1 MVAVRFHQDCGIM
14 TTTPDNVDITTTT
27 ASVDGAPT
35 LLFIHGFL
43 DDATVWDGVIA
54 SLTGKVNTA
63 RYDLPG
69 FGARSIAVTD
79 PRELSLQSLAAE
91 AGEILNE
98 TDTRVIVVGQSLGTQ
113 IAELVAAKHADRVDG
128 LVLLTPVPLGGT
140 RLPDEAVAP
149 FRALGGDL
157 DAQRTARSQLSPA
170 LAEDQLDRLI
180 GSGAPALPDV
190 VARYVDIWNDGVSD
204 APVISE
210 YTGPVLVIRGGADGF
225 VTKQL
230 IDTIVPR
237 FPGAHEKAI
246 DRGGHWLHVEQ
257 PDTVAEALLEF
268 SDETTNTT
276 TASGWRQGFAEQS
289 QATFADE
296 FADEVVLDAT
306 TLTKPITG
314 KQQVAQVLATASSI
328 YESLKFTAEADDA
341 STTYLQWK
349 ATAFGGTQISGIT
362 ILDRDASGKIV
373 TAAIHH
379 RPLGAVLRF
388 ATEIRNRLAGV
399 IPADHF
405 QQETP

>member
-1 MVAVRFHQDCGIM
+1 M
-14 TTTPDNVDITTTT
+14 TTTPEGADITTTP

-54 SLTGKVNTA
+54 SLAGKVNAA

-69 FGARSIAVTD
+69 FGARSTAVAD
-79 PRELSLQSLAAE
+79 PKQLSLQSLAAE
-91 AGEILNE
+91 AGEILDE

-149 FRALGGDL
+149 FRALGGDR
-157 DAQRTARSQLSPA
+157 DAQRAARSQLSPA

-190 VARYVDIWNDGVSD
+190 VARYVDIWNNGVSE

-230 IDTIVPR
+230 VDTIVRR
-237 FPGAHEKAI
+237 FPGAREKAI

-257 PDTVAEALLEF
+257 PGAVAEMLLEF
-268 SDETTNTT
+268 SDEITNTA
-276 TASGWRQGFAEQS
+276 TAGGWRQGFAQQS
-289 QATFADE
+289 QAAFADE

-306 TLTKPITG
+306 TLVKPITG

-328 YESLKFTAEADDA
+328 YESLEFTAEAHCA
-341 STTYLQWK
+341 STTYLQWR
-349 ATAFGGTQISGIT
+349 ATAFGGMQIRGIT
-362 ILDRDASGKIV
+362 ILDRDGSGKIV
-373 TAAIHH
+373 AAAIHH
-379 RPLGAVLRF
+379 RPLGAVQRF
-388 ATEIRNRLAGV
+388 AIEIRNRLASA

-405 QQETP
+405 LQETT

>member
-1 MVAVRFHQDCGIM
+1 M
-14 TTTPDNVDITTTT
+14 TTTPDNVSVTTPSATL
-27 ASVDGAPT
+27 DGAPT

-54 SLTGKVNTA
+54 SLADKVNTA

-69 FGARSIAVTD
+69 FGARSTAVAD
-79 PRELSLQSLAAE
+79 LKQLSLQSLAAE
-91 AGEILNE
+91 AGQVLDD

-140 RLPDEAVAP
+140 RLPDEALAP

-157 DAQRTARSQLSPA
+157 DAQRAARSQLSPA
-170 LAEDQLDRLI
+170 LTEDQLDRLI

-190 VARYVDIWNDGVSD
+190 VARYVDIWNNGVSE

-230 IDTIVPR
+230 VDTIVPR
-237 FPGAHEKAI
+237 FPGAREKAV
-246 DRGGHWLHVEQ
+246 DRGGHWLHVEH
-257 PDTVAEALLEF
+257 PDAVAEMLLEF
-268 SDETTNTT
+268 SDEITITT

-306 TLTKPITG
+306 TLAKPVKG
-314 KQQVAQVLATASSI
+314 KQRVAQVLATASSI
-328 YESLKFTAEADDA
+328 YESLEFTAEAHNGP
-341 STTYLQWK
+341 TTYLQWQ
-349 ATAFGGTQISGIT
+349 ATAFGGMQIRGIT

-373 TAAIHH
+373 AAAIHH

-388 ATEIRNRLAGV
+388 AAEIRNRLAAE

-405 QQETP
+405 LQETP

>member
-1 MVAVRFHQDCGIM
+1 M
-14 TTTPDNVDITTTT
+14 TTTPDNVSVTTTT
-27 ASVDGAPT
+27 ATVDGAPT

-54 SLTGKVNTA
+54 SLAGKVNTA

-69 FGARSIAVTD
+69 FGARSTAVAD
-79 PRELSLQSLAAE
+79 PNQLSLQSLAAE
-91 AGEILNE
+91 AGEILND

-140 RLPDEAVAP
+140 RLPDEALTP

-157 DAQRTARSQLSPA
+157 DAQRSARSQLSPA

-190 VARYVDIWNDGVSD
+190 VARYVDIWNNGVSE

-230 IDTIVPR
+230 VDTIVLR
-237 FPGAHEKAI
+237 FPGAREKAV

-257 PDTVAEALLEF
+257 PDAVAEMLLEF
-268 SDETTNTT
+268 SDEITNTT
-276 TASGWRQGFAEQS
+276 TANGWRQGFAEQS

-306 TLTKPITG
+306 TLAKPVKG
-314 KQQVAQVLATASSI
+314 KDLVAQVLATASSI
-328 YESLKFTAEADDA
+328 YESLEFTAEAHNGP
-341 STTYLQWK
+341 TTYLQWQ
-349 ATAFGGTQISGIT
+349 ATAFGGMQIRGIT
-362 ILDRDASGKIV
+362 ILDRDASGKIAA
-373 TAAIHH
+373 AAIHH
-379 RPLGAVLRF
+379 RPLGAALRF
-388 ATEIRNRLAGV
+388 AAEIRNRLAAE

-405 QQETP
+405 LQETP